1 MENNSLKDPELW
13 KKANERAGFKMHLIV
28 YIIAI
33 LFMWI
38 LWAFI
43 GYVNDISDNHKWP
56 LYPMLAWALI
66 LVLHYFIVFRW
77 KNKLTQI
84 EYNKLQKKL
93 DKKEINN

>member
-1 MENNSLKDPELW
+1 LW

-84 EYNKLQKKL
+84 EYNKLQKKSE
-93 DKKEINN
+93 KKEINN